1 MRILTAAAANTKTAK
16 TADKVEQAILHLSP
30 AKLSGYNVCPFHTDG
45 CASGCLNLSGRGVF
59 TAVQTARLNRTLLY
73 FEDRPSFWGKLIA
86 DIKTLEKRASKS
98 GKPVA
103 VRLNGTSDIIWER
116 QQTPNG
122 ATIFEQFPNVNWY
135 DYTKIPRRVTPKNYH
150 LTFSLAEHNQTAA
163 ATELANGRNVAVV
176 FRGKLPARYMGAQV
190 IDGDKSDL
198 RYLDISPAIVGLTAK
213 GKAKKD
219 TSGFV
224 KESI

>member
-1 MRILTAAAANTKTAK
+1 MRILTAAKANTKTAK
-16 TADKVEQAILHLSP
+16 TADKAEQAILHLLP

-45 CASGCLNLSGRGVF
+45 CANGCLNSSGRGIF
-59 TAVQTARLNRTLLY
+59 NSVQTARLNRTLLY
-73 FEDRPSFWGKLIA
+73 FEDRPTFWARLTA
-86 DIKTLEKRASKS
+86 DIRTLERRASKS

-116 QQTPNG
+116 QKTPSG
-122 ATIFEQFPNVNWY
+122 DTIFEQFPDVNWY
-135 DYTKIPRRVTPKNYH
+135 DYTKIPRRVTPGNYH

-163 ATELANGRNVAVV
+163 AAELANGRNVAVV
-176 FRGKLPARYMGAQV
+176 FRGKLPARYMGTEV

-198 RYLDISPAIVGLTAK
+198 RYLDAAPRIVGLLAK
-213 GKAKKD
+213 GKAQKD

-224 KESI
+224 KE

>member
-16 TADKVEQAILHLSP
+16 TADKAEQAILHLLP

-45 CASGCLNLSGRGVF
+45 CANGCLNSSGRGIF
-59 TAVQTARLNRTLLY
+59 NSVQTARLNRTLLF
-73 FEDRPSFWGKLIA
+73 FEDRPTFWKQVIA
-86 DIKTLEKRASKS
+86 DIETLERRASKS

-103 VRLNGTSDIIWER
+103 VRLNGTSDIMWER
-116 QQTPNG
+116 QKTPSG
-122 ATIFEQFPNVNWY
+122 DTIFEQFPNVRFY
-135 DYTKIPRRVTPKNYH
+135 DYTKIPRRRTPGNYH
-150 LTFSLAEHNQTAA
+150 LTFSLAEANQAA
-163 ATELANGRNVAVV
+163 AETELANDRNVAAV
-176 FRGKLPARYMGAQV
+176 FRSQLPARYMGTEV

-198 RYLDISPAIVGLTAK
+198 RYLDAAPRIVGLIAK

-224 KESI
+224 KE